1 MGGFNISG
9 QTHALPAEAEEAKNH
24 NVFAGGPPLW
34 GRCDNPLAR
43 QLRSSSAQ
51 ILAGWTKNVKSKKC
65 KVLPSTPEGGPP
77 LPGRA
82 KRGRDSGGPPHRG
95 WMEGLYIFWT
105 SHFFGQ
111 PAKIWAALPRSARKG
126 KKMGGF
132 EVSLKNFVEHS
143 FAFQE
148 KLGVFEVSLKNF
160 LNIASP

>member
-65 KVLPSTPEGGPP
+65 KVLPSTPDVGARPNPCLASLGQGGGGP
-77 LPGRA
+77 L
-82 KRGRDSGGPPHRG
+82 RG
-95 WMEGLYIFWT
+95 WMEGLNILWT
-105 SHFFGQ
+105 LHFLSSQ
-111 PAKIWAALPRSARKG
+111 LLRSLIDCRTALEE
-126 KKMGGF
+126 GGRQQKRF
-132 EVSLKNFVEHS
+132 DFC
-143 FAFQE
+143 
-148 KLGVFEVSLKNF
+148 LGRHCMRLSRNVKC
-160 LNIASP
+160 

>member
-1 MGGFNISG
+1 MGVFNISG

-65 KVLPSTPEGGPP
+65 KVLPSAPEGAPP

-82 KRGRDSGGPPHRG
+82 KRGRDSGGPPGRG
-95 WMEGLYIFWT
+95 WMEELNIFWT

-111 PAKIWAALPRSARKG
+111 PAAGKKNCAALPRSARKG
-126 KKMGGF
+126 INTGF
-132 EVSLKNFVEHS
+132 IVAREGK
-143 FAFQE
+143 
-148 KLGVFEVSLKNF
+148 F
-160 LNIASP
+160 LNIASPWA